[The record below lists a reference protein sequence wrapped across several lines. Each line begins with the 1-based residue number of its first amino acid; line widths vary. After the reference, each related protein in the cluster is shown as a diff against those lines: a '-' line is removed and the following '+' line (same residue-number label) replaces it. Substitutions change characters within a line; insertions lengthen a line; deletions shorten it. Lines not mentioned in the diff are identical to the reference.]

1 MDYLSAR
8 NIGYL
13 SQEMISYV
21 SDVSYEIKELFY
33 AESIITFWVGR
44 RACSAE
50 KGRSASVNVSEG

>member
-1 MDYLSAR
+1 MNYLSAR

-33 AESIITFWVGR
+33 VESIITFWVGR

-50 KGRSASVNVSEG
+50 KGRPAGVNVSER